1 MLDSDQIKEL
11 LSSRLPGCEISV
23 GGEGGK
29 FEVTAVGAV
38 FSGLNA
44 VKRQQK
50 IYAILNDHIA
60 SGAIHAVTMRL
71 FTADEYAAT
80 ANRR

>member
-1 MLDSDQIKEL
+1 LDSAQIREL
-11 LSSRLPGCEISV
+11 LGSSLTGCEISV
-23 GGEGGK
+23 SGEGGK
-29 FEVTAVGAV
+29 FEITAIGDA

-50 IYAILNDHIA
+50 IYAILNNHIA

-71 FTADEYAAT
+71 FTADEYTAT